1 MQFYITQEAPEMRL
15 KVAGLWRTIKR
26 ELPIQFGHEQL
37 TSYGGLELL
46 RRYFQVIGLSARLR
60 QALAGQQVDSDYGSA
75 HLVVLVV
82 GLLAV
87 GARRLRHLRYLA
99 HDCLFVRFCG
109 LTRLPSDRTV
119 VNWLKQFTQASLG
132 ALARLNRELLYE
144 QIEQLKLAR
153 LTIDLDGTVI
163 CTGAKVAWAARGY
176 NPHHRHNPSYYPLL
190 AHLAQ
195 TGQILQLKNRPG
207 NVHDSK
213 GAEAFV
219 RQLIAELRTRFGRT
233 LALEFR
239 MDAAFFQR
247 NLLKLLIRQG
257 CFYAVKVPFC
267 QWTGV
272 KALVAAQSHWSPIT
286 ADIDCFETRLALA
299 AWGLELRVV
308 VYRKRVHHQSARNYQ
323 LDLFSPDDGYFEYSA
338 VATNLTLTPQTL
350 WYFAAGRGAQE
361 KTIAELKGEFA
372 LDVVPTNHY
381 GANGAWQQLSILAHN
396 LMRSFQLQSTLATAK
411 PRSRK
416 RTYSYRI
423 VSMKT
428 LRFLLINRA
437 ARLARIAGRRTLRFS
452 ANPATEALYERI
464 AQRLV
469 A

>member
-1 MQFYITQEAPEMRL
+1 MQFYVTQEAPEMRL
-15 KVAGLWRTIKR
+15 RVAGLWRTIKR
-26 ELPIQFGHEQL
+26 ELPIRCGHEQL

-46 RRYFQVIGLSARLR
+46 RRYFQVIGLPLRLR
-60 QALAGQQVDSDYGSA
+60 QALAGHQVDSDYGSA
-75 HLVVLVV
+75 HLIVLVV

-219 RQLIAELRTRFGRT
+219 RQLIAELRTRFGRR
-233 LALEFR
+233 LPLEFR

-247 NLLKLLIRQG
+247 HLLKLLAREG
-257 CFYAVKVPFC
+257 CSFAVKVPFTT
-267 QWTGV
+267 WTGV
-272 KALVAAQSHWSPIT
+272 KALVAAQSCWNAVT
-286 ADIDCFETRLALA
+286 ADIDGFQTQLALA
-299 AWGLELRVV
+299 AWGLILPVV
-308 VYRKRVHHQSARNYQ
+308 VYRKRIHHPSSKNYQ

-338 VATNLTLTPQTL
+338 VATNLTLTPQAL

-381 GANGAWQQLSILAHN
+381 GANSAWQQLSILAHN
-396 LMRSFQLQSTLATAK
+396 LMRSFQLHSTLATAK

-416 RTYSYRI
+416 RTYCYRI
-423 VSMKT
+423 LSMKT

-437 ARLARIAGRRTLRFS
+437 ARLARISGRRTLRFS
-452 ANPATEALYERI
+452 ANPATEALYERL

>member
-1 MQFYITQEAPEMRL
+1 MRL
-15 KVAGLWRTIKR
+15 TVARLRRVSKR
-26 ELPIQFGHEQL
+26 DFSIEFGREQL

-46 RRYFQVIGLSARLR
+46 RRFLVVMGLKARIGCAFAARQLGGDYGTSQLGLLVIGL
-60 QALAGQQVDSDYGSA
+60 
-75 HLVVLVV
+75 LV
-82 GLLAV
+82 G
-87 GARRLRHLRYLA
+87 GARRLSQLRYVA
-99 HDCLFVRFCG
+99 HDPRFARLCG
-109 LTRLPSDRTV
+109 LSRIPSDRTV
-119 VNWLKQFTQASLG
+119 VNWLKQFTQSSLR

-144 QIEQLKLAR
+144 QIEQLKLPR

-176 NPHHRHNPSYYPLL
+176 NPHHRHNLSYYPLL

-213 GAEAFV
+213 GAETFV
-219 RQLIAELRTRFGRT
+219 RQLIAELRIHFGRA
-233 LALEFR
+233 LPLEFR
-239 MDAAFFQR
+239 MDAAFFQQI
-247 NLLKLLIRQG
+247 LLKLLIRQG
-257 CFYAVKVPFC
+257 CFYTVKVPFC

-272 KALVAAQSHWSPIT
+272 KTLVAAQSHWSPIT
-286 ADIDCFETRLALA
+286 ADISCFETRLAPA

-308 VYRKRVHHQSARNYQ
+308 VYRKRVHHQSAKNYQ

-338 VATNLTLTPQTL
+338 VATNLTLTPQAL

-381 GANGAWQQLSILAHN
+381 GANSAWQQLSILAHN
-396 LMRSFQLQSTLATAK
+396 LMRSFQLHSTLATAK

-423 VSMKT
+423 LSMKT
-428 LRFLLINRA
+428 LRFLFINRA
-437 ARLARIAGRRTLRFS
+437 ARLARISGRRTLRLS